1 MASLR
6 DTALRKIQSIGPRYM
21 PFADVAT
28 EAVPLSRLLRL
39 SLFQV
44 TVGMALVLLVG
55 TLNRVMI
62 VELAV
67 PATLVGVMIA
77 LPLVFAPFRALIG
90 YKSDIHRS
98 ALGWRRVPF
107 IWKGTMLQFG
117 GFAIMPFALLV
128 LSGFEEAADAPAW
141 IGQSAAALAFLL
153 VGAGVHMVQ
162 TVGLALATDL
172 VEVEEQPKVVGLM
185 YVMLLVGMIA
195 SALIFGWLLEPY
207 SPGRLVRVVQGA
219 AVVTVVLNLLALW
232 KQEPRDRARA
242 ARAETAPEFRDAW
255 RLFVQGRTA
264 VGLLVV
270 IALGTM
276 GFGMADVLLEPYGGQ
291 VLDLSVAMT
300 TRLTA
305 VLAGG
310 GLIGFA
316 IASKV
321 LLDGADP
328 VDVAWW
334 GTLIGIPAFALII
347 AAGPMGEAPMFVI
360 GTGLAGLGAGLFGHG
375 TLTATMRSAPRAQV
389 GLALGAWGAVQATA
403 AGIAV
408 ALGGV
413 IRDVIAGLPGAAAF
427 RPEAPYTPVFTLEAL
442 LLLAALVAI
451 LVLKRRHAAPRIS
464 QTTPHPHRQDRP
476 ETPAAPKDPSPPDTT
491 RPNGGEPHD
500 DGRLTAL

>member
-1 MASLR
+1 MASFR
-6 DTALRKIQSIGPRYM
+6 DTALQKIQGIAPRFL

-28 EAVPLSRLLRL
+28 DSVPLSRLLRL

-62 VELAV
+62 VELSV
-67 PATLVGVMIA
+67 PASLVGLMIS
-77 LPLVFAPFRALIG
+77 LPLIFAPFRALIG
-90 YKSDIHRS
+90 YRSDTHQS
-98 ALGWRRVPF
+98 ALGWRRVPY

-128 LSGFEEAADAPAW
+128 LSGFEQAADAPAW
-141 IGQSAAALAFLL
+141 IGQGAAALAFLL
-153 VGAGVHMVQ
+153 VGAGVHTVQ

-172 VEVEEQPKVVGLM
+172 VEVEDQPKVVGLM
-185 YVMLLVGMIA
+185 YVMLLLGMIG
-195 SALIFGWLLEPY
+195 SALIFGWLLQDY
-207 SPGRLVRVVQGA
+207 SPGKLVRVVQAA
-219 AVVTVVLNLLALW
+219 AVVTLVLNIIALW

-242 ARAETAPEFRDAW
+242 ARVETHPEFRDAW
-255 RLFVQGRTA
+255 RLFVRGRTA
-264 VGLLVV
+264 LGLLVV

-291 VLDLSVAMT
+291 VLDLSVAAT

-321 LLDGADP
+321 LVDGRDP
-328 VDVAWW
+328 LDVAWW
-334 GTLIGIPAFALII
+334 GTLIGVPAFALII
-347 AAGPMGEAPMFVI
+347 AAGPLGSAAIFVI

-375 TLTATMRSAPRAQV
+375 TLTSTMRSAPRAQV

-403 AGIAV
+403 AGVAV
-408 ALGGV
+408 ALGG
-413 IRDVIAGLPGAAAF
+413 ILRDIVLGLPGAESF
-427 RPEAPYTPVFTLEAL
+427 RPEAAYTPVFGLELA
-442 LLLAALVAI
+442 LLLAAVIVIFLM
-451 LVLKRRHAAPRIS
+451 RRKQARLS
-464 QTTPHPHRQDRP
+464 QTMSYSSSQDRP
-476 ETPAAPKDPSPPDTT
+476 GPQAVPTDPTPRGP
-491 RPNGGEPHD
+491 RPTGGEPNDHR
-500 DGRLTAL
+500 RLTAL

>member
-1 MASLR
+1 MSRLR
-6 DTALRKIQSIGPRYM
+6 DAALRKIVMIGPRYL
-21 PFADVAT
+21 PFADVAS

-67 PATLVGVMIA
+67 PASLVALMIS
-77 LPLVFAPFRALIG
+77 LPLLFAPFRALIG
-90 YKSDIHRS
+90 YRSDIHRS
-98 ALGWRRVPF
+98 ALGWRRVPY
-107 IWKGTMLQFG
+107 IWKGTLLQFG

-128 LSGFEEAADAPAW
+128 LSGFEQAADAPPW

-153 VGAGVHMVQ
+153 VGAGVHTVQ

-172 VEVEEQPKVVGLM
+172 VEVEDQPKVVGLM
-185 YVMLLVGMIA
+185 YVMLLLGMIA
-195 SALIFGWLLEPY
+195 SALIFGWLLQDY
-207 SPGRLVRVVQGA
+207 TAGKLVRVVQGA
-219 AVVTVVLNLLALW
+219 AVVTVALNLLALW
-232 KQEPRDRARA
+232 KQEPRDRDRA
-242 ARAETAPEFRDAW
+242 NRVETHPEFIDAW
-255 RLFVQGRTA
+255 RLFVRGRTA

-305 VLAGG
+305 VFAGG

-328 VDVAWW
+328 LDVAWS
-334 GTLIGIPAFALII
+334 GTLIGVPAFALII

-408 ALGGV
+408 ALGGI
-413 IRDVIAGLPGAAAF
+413 IRDLILSLPDAAAF
-427 RPEAPYTPVFTLEAL
+427 RPEAAYTPVFALELAL
-442 LLLAALVAI
+442 LVAAIGAI
-451 LVLKRRHAAPRIS
+451 FIVRRKQARLS
-464 QTTPHPHRQDRP
+464 QTMRYTRSQDRP
-476 ETPAAPKDPSPPDTT
+476 DLPTAPIDPAPPERRAT
-491 RPNGGEPHD
+491 GGEPHD
-500 DGRLTAL
+500 HGRLTAL